1 MNQERFTAGLTITG
15 SEGIDAWARVG
26 EDKVMLF
33 QSKGQQKG
41 SAVGRPGNNAVLYPG
56 ELHKYIASLM
66 ISAYA
71 SADNLVKQKI
81 SAFCKAKS
89 KDKRAKFH
97 KELVWICVC
106 FCMFLCTS
114 PFPHFTKKSPL
125 PFTTGDPVLTRVFVF
140 RTHHQVESIRTWRK
154 WSKTKVMAELLLVPG
169 TSSKTK
175 EELPQ
180 KFRGKIIMDF
190 KKKRCEAKAALL
202 AELSKVTC
210 DGISDELSDAVSK
223 LKAALGTDAKQHVP
237 SVLVVFRDS
246 FDTALGDVFGGI
258 VSRTVERPKEEEE
271 GKSGRESDGA

>member
-1 MNQERFTAGLTITG
+1 M
-15 SEGIDAWARVG
+15 
-26 EDKVMLF
+26 
-33 QSKGQQKG
+33 
-41 SAVGRPGNNAVLYPG
+41 LYPG

-114 PFPHFTKKSPL
+114 PFPHFTKKPPL

-140 RTHHQVESIRTWRK
+140 RAHHQVGSIRTWLK
-154 WSKTKVMAELLLVPG
+154 WSKTKVMAELLLVPR

-175 EELPQ
+175 KNLPQ
-180 KFRGKIIMDF
+180 KFRGKIITDF
-190 KKKRCEAKAALL
+190 NDERRKAKAALL
-202 AELSKVTC
+202 AELSKVAC
-210 DGISDELSDAVSK
+210 DDISDELSDAVSE
-223 LKAALGTDAKQHVP
+223 LKTALGTDAKQHVP
-237 SVLVVFRDS
+237 SVVVVFRDS

-258 VSRTVERPKEEEE
+258 VSRTVEQEKSVRKGGSGGRGGGGSRGTEGGEGEVEEAEEGEGGEGEEEHE
-271 GKSGRESDGA
+271 GEVGEEGD

>member
-1 MNQERFTAGLTITG
+1 M
-15 SEGIDAWARVG
+15 RVC
-26 EDKVMLF
+26 VYFL
-33 QSKGQQKG
+33 
-41 SAVGRPGNNAVLYPG
+41 
-56 ELHKYIASLM
+56 LHPPHKKATL
-66 ISAYA
+66 
-71 SADNLVKQKI
+71 
-81 SAFCKAKS
+81 AF
-89 KDKRAKFH
+89 H
-97 KELVWICVC
+97 
-106 FCMFLCTS
+106 
-114 PFPHFTKKSPL
+114 H
-125 PFTTGDPVLTRVFVF
+125 GHPVLTRVFVF
-140 RTHHQVESIRTWRK
+140 HAHHQVESIRTWRK

-210 DGISDELSDAVSK
+210 DGISDELSDAVSE
-223 LKAALGTDAKQHVP
+223 LKTALDPRITKQHVP
-237 SVLVVFRDS
+237 SVVVVFRDS